1 MKGRPQAEMEK
12 VNAML
17 SGMQGSGD
25 HANASTQDAQRREG
39 GPPHPSTKH
48 VKMSRANYAPTDTSA
63 EDI

>member
-1 MKGRPQAEMEK
+1 MKGKPQAEMEK

-17 SGMQGSGD
+17 SGNQGSGD

-39 GPPHPSTKH
+39 GIHPSTKH
-48 VKMSRANYAPTDTSA
+48 VKMGRSNYAPIDRTG